1 MAYFKEL
8 KGFALSK
15 KFLHETVFP
24 KYPDI
29 FEKIQAES
37 LRIYKKQIFKQLNEE
52 RKNKI
57 HQMNKKS
64 VYRHVTFIEKDDN
77 FTTNNDNNNKNE
89 ISSINRETKNK
100 ILAEK
105 IVSQNLNEN
114 IGEI

>member
-15 KFLHETVFP
+15 KFLHQTVFP

-64 VYRHVTFIEKDDN
+64 VYRHVTFIEKDNN
-77 FTTNNDNNNKNE
+77 FVTNDATKSEVNQF
-89 ISSINRETKNK
+89 NRETKNK